1 MSLELGEGTWRQFF
15 MPFHIS
21 QLMAMPFH
29 ISQLMANL
37 IIGDYSTIIEKN
49 GYISVSEPT
58 CGKRY
63 MLYFKL
69 TPYMLM

>member
-1 MSLELGEGTWRQFF
+1 MSLELGEGTWGQFF
-15 MPFHIS
+15 
-21 QLMAMPFH
+21 MPFH

-49 GYISVSEPT
+49 GYISVFEPM

>member
-15 MPFHIS
+15 MP
-21 QLMAMPFH
+21 LH

>member
-15 MPFHIS
+15 
-21 QLMAMPFH
+21 MPFH